1 MSGICTTVTGNS
13 RDKLLAN
20 SFPGWSPSEKM
31 KKFIEDLIV
40 TTEMVSLEHEIKD
53 FLIENNEKEDEN
65 DK

>member
-1 MSGICTTVTGNS
+1 MGLDEIMQKQIALAIN
-13 RDKLLAN
+13 KLQTETN
-20 SFPGWSPSEKM
+20 PKKM

>member
-1 MSGICTTVTGNS
+1 
-13 RDKLLAN
+13 
-20 SFPGWSPSEKM
+20 M

-65 DK
+65 DG